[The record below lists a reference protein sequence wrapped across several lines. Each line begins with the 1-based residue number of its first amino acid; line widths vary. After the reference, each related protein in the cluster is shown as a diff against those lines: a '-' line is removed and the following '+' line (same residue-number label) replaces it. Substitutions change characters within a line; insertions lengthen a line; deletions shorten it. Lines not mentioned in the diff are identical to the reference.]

1 MAHGAAHC
9 PCKVLSTSRILPAQA
24 IMRSNSLPARVIDNE
39 QMPKPLGPYSHAVAV
54 SGELVFISGQPGI
67 DRATGEAPAGFEPQ
81 ARQAFENL
89 FAIVAASGLA
99 KADIVKTTVFLT
111 NVAQFGAMNE
121 LFAEYFPDRP
131 PARSAPIV
139 QLPRGLLISIEAIA
153 VRS

>member
-1 MAHGAAHC
+1 MGPRAALC
-9 PCKVLSTSRILPAQA
+9 NLPSTSRLFAA
-24 IMRSNSLPARVIDNE
+24 HSIMRSNSLPAHVIDNE
-39 QMPKPLGPYSHAVAV
+39 QMPKALGPYSQAVAA

-99 KADIVKTTVFLT
+99 KTDIVKTTIFLT
-111 NVAQFGAMNE
+111 DVAQFGAMNE

-139 QLPRGLLISIEAIA
+139 QLPKGLLISIEAIA
-153 VRS
+153 ARS